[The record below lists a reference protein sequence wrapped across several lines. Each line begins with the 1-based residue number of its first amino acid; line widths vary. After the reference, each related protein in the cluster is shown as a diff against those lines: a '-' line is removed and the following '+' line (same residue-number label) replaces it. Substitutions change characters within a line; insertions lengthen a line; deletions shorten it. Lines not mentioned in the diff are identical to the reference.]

1 MTTTTDTT
9 TVSKIATVDKLGRVK
24 PVVIMLDPII
34 HDEQHP
40 YCSDSTCPC
49 QEEREARRARLP
61 LNGNRPL
68 SLLR

>member
-1 MTTTTDTT
+1 MTTILDTT
-9 TVSKIATVDKLGRVK
+9 NNALVATVVQGEIVF
-24 PVVIMLDPII
+24 PVMMEDPII

-49 QEEREARRARLP
+49 QQEREVLRARLP
-61 LNGNRPL
+61 LNGNRGF